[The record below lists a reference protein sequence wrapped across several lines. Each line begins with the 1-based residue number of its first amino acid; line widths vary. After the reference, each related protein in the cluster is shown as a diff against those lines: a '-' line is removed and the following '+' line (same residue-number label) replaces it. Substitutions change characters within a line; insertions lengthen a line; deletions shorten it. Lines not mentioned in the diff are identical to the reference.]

1 MTMYIYIRF
10 LEIYFVPFL
19 KAVIPVLH
27 FRELV
32 NNEDSE
38 GNKYIIP
45 YQNLQ
50 VMISS
55 CRGSEFASVSHSP
68 KSPSGTWMW
77 RGNIVLF
84 LFLSMII
91 MMCSAIWVHSMP
103 VTAFCSRHPDP
114 DYHPVLTRL
123 EVTII

>member
-1 MTMYIYIRF
+1 MYIYIRF

-55 CRGSEFASVSHSP
+55 CRGSELASVSPSP
-68 KSPSGTWMW
+68 KSPSGTRMW
-77 RGNIVLF
+77 RGNIVSF
-84 LFLSMII
+84 PMII
-91 MMCSAIWVHSMP
+91 MLCPATCIHSMP
-103 VTAFCSRHPDP
+103 VTAFFSRHPDP